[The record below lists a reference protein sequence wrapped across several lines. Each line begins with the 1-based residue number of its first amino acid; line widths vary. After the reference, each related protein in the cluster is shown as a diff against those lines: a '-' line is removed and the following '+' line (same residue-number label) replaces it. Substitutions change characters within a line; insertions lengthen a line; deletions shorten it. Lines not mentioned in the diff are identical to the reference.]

1 MLINILGG
9 DGGGKTTQI
18 ALVSDWLRKTHD
30 APVRTMAK
38 KDIFDPLRVP
48 ECDFFGV
55 TYETLAHQR
64 LPRMIGES
72 RALWL
77 IYMNAV
83 LIHRLPPQPG
93 EVVLH
98 DGYWHKHYATEAA
111 MGVDGQWLLDVCRF
125 FPEPDVTILLD
136 IDPRAIVAR
145 GHRHRPYESGCDF
158 DCGDATFIAHQD
170 KVRAH
175 LLALARSRN
184 YPVIDAEQPV
194 ERVFDILCGLLTPR
208 LAAAGLASLERA

>member
-18 ALVSDWLRKTHD
+18 GLLTPWLAETFGR
-30 APVRTMAK
+30 PVRTMAK
-38 KDIFDPLRVP
+38 KDIFDPVGVP

-55 TYETLAHQR
+55 DYKSLAHHY
-64 LPRMIGES
+64 LPHMLAES

-83 LIHRLPPQPG
+83 LIRRCPPQAG
-93 EVVLH
+93 EIVVH
-98 DGYWHKHYATEAA
+98 DGYWQKHYGTEAA
-111 MGVDGQWLLDVCRF
+111 MGLDPDWLLDVCRF
-125 FPEPDVTILLD
+125 FPEPEITLMLD

-145 GHRHRPYESGCDF
+145 GHVHRPYESGCDF
-158 DCGDATFIAHQD
+158 GCGDEAFIAHQD

-175 LLALARSRN
+175 LLALARQRG
-184 YPVIDAEQPV
+184 YPVIDADRPV
-194 ERVFDILCGLLTPR
+194 DRVLEDLKAEIFARAPR
-208 LAAAGLASLERA
+208 EVPVLEPAE